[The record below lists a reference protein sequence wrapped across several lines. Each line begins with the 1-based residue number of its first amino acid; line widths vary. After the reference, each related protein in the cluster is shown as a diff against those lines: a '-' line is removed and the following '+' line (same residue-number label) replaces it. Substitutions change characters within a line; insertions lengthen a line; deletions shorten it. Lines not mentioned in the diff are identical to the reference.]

1 MKNEYQTIKG
11 WAVNNVA
18 GQKSRKAILRDVKDA
33 FDKKT
38 KKWTWFTH
46 LYQLGEHQ
54 NLVNAV
60 NSIEVIGRVK
70 TDTLQSCWVCGT
82 PHNDTYHTRF
92 KGRDYAIGNVCAKE
106 HLAKY
111 GLNTGVLADV
121 DEKSAAAKA
130 DEVNNDLEVLV
141 AEGQKPVTL
150 IAHKPAKKNESYLYS
165 QVQWVLNQKHVPDDV
180 LQAAKLI
187 KDTFARPGRTAVTK
201 ILDYVEGARSFP
213 AGMYEPIAKD
223 LEHMGRNDLAQMLRE
238 QVEYTGS
245 EAKEIWTRAGVDPIK
260 YRIEK
265 NTEFLKQ
272 YEPEGKSLATIL
284 EEIIPAVE
292 HDKKLWHDDLLAQ
305 EYRFNKVLSPED
317 YRLVSKCLKRWA
329 FGSTQHLQ
337 GADRLRLRNIALRI
351 EPVED
356 FGKEIDGLVAIS
368 RKLQYAKE
376 HAFSDEQAQL
386 KKIKGEISSL
396 PNAQKY
402 AKIRK
407 MVAAI
412 SEQINDPCR
421 LLQSK
426 SMTVEQ
432 FERENQ
438 KALARH
444 FNGLNGLVE
453 MADRSYALGDRIW
466 DNNHPK
472 TANIKEH
479 VKYGVITADDAKV
492 LGVLERRVKT
502 YCSINSNY
510 LKKDI
515 RDLQEGANSKLVVEM
530 PLGKDK
536 DAFKNADYLDHWAV
550 RALMAKVYPD
560 TASREKVPAVKIAAA
575 DCHALRSKLY
585 QAKLTEEKVL
595 EMKAQL
601 KDVPEELLI
610 SGRQYKYICPVKVRD
625 MYLLRKEP

>member
-11 WAVNNVA
+11 WAVNDVA
-18 GQKSRKAILRDVKDA
+18 DQKSRKAILRDVKDA

-38 KKWTWFTH
+38 KKWTWFTY
-46 LYQLGEHQ
+46 LYQLGEHK
-54 NLVNAV
+54 NLANAV

-82 PHNDTYHTRF
+82 PHNDTYHARF
-92 KGRDYAIGNVCAKE
+92 KGRDLPIGNVCAKE

-111 GLNTGVLADV
+111 GLNIGVLSDI

-130 DEVNNDLEVLV
+130 DEVNNDLELLV

-150 IAHKPAKKNESYLYS
+150 IANKPAKKNETFLYS
-165 QVQWVLNQKHVPDDV
+165 QVQWVLNQKDVPDDV

-201 ILDYVEGARSFP
+201 VLDYVENARRLP
-213 AGMYEPIAKD
+213 ADMFEPIAKD
-223 LEHMGRNDLAQMLRE
+223 LEHMGRSDLAMLLRE

-245 EAKEIWTRAGVDPIK
+245 EAKEIWTKAGVDPIR

-265 NTEFLKQ
+265 NTEFLRQ

-356 FGKEIDGLVAIS
+356 FGKEIDGLIAIG
-368 RKLQYAKE
+368 RKLQYAKD
-376 HAFSDEQAQL
+376 HTCSIEQAQL
-386 KKIKGEISSL
+386 KKIKEEISSL
-396 PNAQKY
+396 PNSQKY
-402 AKIRK
+402 ARIKK
-407 MVAAI
+407 MVSAF

-432 FERENQ
+432 YERENQ
-438 KALARH
+438 KQLDRY
-444 FNGLNGLVE
+444 FNGLNDLVAL
-453 MADRSYALGDRIW
+453 ADRSYGWGDRIW
-466 DNNHPK
+466 ENNHPK
-472 TANIKEH
+472 TANIKDH
-479 VKYGVITADDAKV
+479 IKYGVITADDAKV

-515 RDLQEGANSKLVVEM
+515 RELQEGANSKLVVEM

-536 DAFKNADYLDHWAV
+536 DTFKNADYLNHWAV
-550 RALMAKVYPD
+550 KALMAKVYTN
-560 TASREKVPAVKIAAA
+560 TATLTREAVVSIAAK
-575 DCHALRSKLY
+575 DYHSMRSKLNRT
-585 QAKLTEEKVL
+585 KLTEEKVL

-610 SGRQYKYICPVKVRD
+610 SGRQFRYVCPEKVRE
-625 MYLLRKEP
+625 MYLLRNP

>member
-11 WAVNNVA
+11 WAVNDVA
-18 GQKSRKAILRDVKDA
+18 DQKSRKAILGDVKDA
-33 FDKKT
+33 FAKKS

-46 LYQLGEHQ
+46 LYQIGEHQ

-60 NSIEVIGRVK
+60 KSVEVIGRVK

-82 PHNDTYHTRF
+82 PHNDTYHVRF

-111 GLNTGVLADV
+111 GLNTGVLAAV
-121 DEKSAAAKA
+121 DEKSAKEKA
-130 DEVNNDLEVLV
+130 DEVNNDLDALV

-150 IAHKPAKKNESYLYS
+150 LSHKPAKKNESYLYS
-165 QVQWVLNQKHVPDDV
+165 QVQWVLNQKNVPDDV
-180 LQAAKLI
+180 LQAAKLV

-213 AGMYEPIAKD
+213 ADMYEPIAKD
-223 LEHMGRNDLAQMLRE
+223 LEHMGRSDLAMLLRE

-245 EAKEIWTRAGVDPIK
+245 EAKEIWTKAGVDPIR

-292 HDKKLWHDDLLAQ
+292 HDKHLWRDDLLAQ

-356 FGKEIDGLVAIS
+356 FGKKIDGLIVIG
-368 RKLQYAKE
+368 RKLQYAKD
-376 HAFSDEQAQL
+376 HTYSVEQAQL
-386 KKIKGEISSL
+386 KKIREEISNL
-396 PNAQKY
+396 PNSQKY
-402 AKIRK
+402 ARIKK
-407 MVAAI
+407 MVANF
-412 SEQINDPCR
+412 SEQIDDPCR

-426 SMTVEQ
+426 SMTVEH
-432 FERENQ
+432 FERENK
-438 KALARH
+438 KALAKY
-444 FNGLNGLVE
+444 FNGISDLVTL
-453 MADRSYALGDRIW
+453 ADRSYGWGDRIW
-466 DNNHPK
+466 ENNHPK
-472 TANIKEH
+472 MANIKEH
-479 VKYGVITADDAKV
+479 IKYGIITAEDKKV
-492 LGVLERRVKT
+492 LGVLERRVET
-502 YCSINSNY
+502 YHSINSNY

-515 RDLQEGANSKLVVEM
+515 RELQEGANSRLVVEM

-536 DAFKNADYLDHWAV
+536 DIFKNADRLNDWAR
-550 RALMAKVYPD
+550 RALMAQVY
-560 TASREKVPAVKIAAA
+560 TNTKTLTTEAVVSIAAK
-575 DCHALRSKLY
+575 DYNKLKSALNKIG
-585 QAKLTEEKVL
+585 LTEEKVL
-595 EMKAQL
+595 LMKNEL
-601 KDVPEELLI
+601 KDVPKELLI
-610 SGRQYKYICPVKVRD
+610 EGRQFKYICPVKVKE
-625 MYLLRKEP
+625 MYESRKAP

>member
-11 WAVNNVA
+11 WAVNDVA
-18 GQKSRKAILRDVKDA
+18 DQKSRKAILRDVNDA
-33 FDKKT
+33 FAKKS
-38 KKWTWFTH
+38 KKWTWFTY
-46 LYQLGEHQ
+46 LYQLGEHK
-54 NLVNAV
+54 NLQNAV
-60 NSIEVIGRVK
+60 KSIEVLGRVK
-70 TDTLQSCWVCGT
+70 TDTLHSCWVCGT
-82 PHNDTYHTRF
+82 AHNDTYHARF
-92 KGRDYAIGNVCAKE
+92 KGREVAIGNVCAKE
-106 HLAKY
+106 NLAKY
-111 GLNTGVLADV
+111 GLNTGVLSDV
-121 DEKSAAAKA
+121 DQKSAAAKA
-130 DEVNNDLEVLV
+130 DEVNNDLELLV

-150 IAHKPAKKNESYLYS
+150 IAHKPAKKNENYLYS
-165 QVQWVLNQKHVPDDV
+165 QVQWVLNQKDAPSDV
-180 LQAAKLI
+180 LEAAKLI
-187 KDTFARPGRTAVTK
+187 KDTFARPGRAAVTK

-213 AGMYEPIAKD
+213 ADMYEPIAKD
-223 LEHMGRNDLAQMLRE
+223 LEHMGRNDLAQKLRE
-238 QVEYTGS
+238 QVEFTGT
-245 EAKEIWTRAGVDPIK
+245 EAKEIWAQAGVDPIK

-265 NTEFLKQ
+265 NTEFLKK
-272 YEPEGKSLATIL
+272 YEPDGKSLATIL
-284 EEIIPAVE
+284 EEIMPAVD

-305 EYRFNKVLSPED
+305 EYRFNKVLSPDD

-329 FGSTQHLQ
+329 FGSTQHLE

-376 HAFSDEQAQL
+376 HAFSGEQAQL
-386 KKIKGEISSL
+386 KKIREEISNL

-426 SMTVEQ
+426 CMTVEQ
-432 FERENQ
+432 FERENKKQ
-438 KALARH
+438 LDRY
-444 FNGLNGLVE
+444 FDGLNDLVAL
-453 MADRSYALGDRIW
+453 ADRSYALGDRIW
-466 DNNHPK
+466 ENNHPK
-472 TANIKEH
+472 MASIKEH
-479 VKYGVITADDAKV
+479 IKYGVMTADDAKI
-492 LGVLERRVKT
+492 LGVLERRAKT

-515 RDLQEGANSKLVVEM
+515 RELQEAANSKLVVEM

-550 RALMAKVYPD
+550 RSLMAKVYPD
-560 TASREKVPAVKIAAA
+560 SAQKDKVQVVKIAAA
-575 DCHALRSKLY
+575 DYHAMRSKLY

-601 KDVPEELLI
+601 KDVPEALLI
-610 SGRQYKYICPVKVRD
+610 SGRQYKYVCPEKVRD
-625 MYLLRKEP
+625 MYLLRNS